1 MFASRTTKD
10 IEVPGG
16 HVTIRRLSY
25 LQLEAAERA
34 TRKQAILA
42 LTELQAATAHMEGV
56 AQVIAE
62 AIRRREASTVAAA
75 ERVGD
80 TASSPVAEF
89 PDPLND
95 YDQRTVLISGLVS
108 VTLGGKTEKFTDVMA
123 DDLDEDIAPMLAREI
138 LRLTKPALFETPDA
152 AEATEKNG

>member
-34 TRKQAILA
+34 TRKRAILA
-42 LTELQAATAHMEGV
+42 LTELQAATAQMDSV

-62 AIRRREASTVAAA
+62 AIKRREAGAAA
-75 ERVGD
+75 AD
-80 TASSPVAEF
+80 TAAGTGPATAAGP
-89 PDPLND
+89 PDALDD

-108 VTLGGKTEKFTDVMA
+108 VTLGGKTDKFTDAMA
-123 DDLDEDIAPMLAREI
+123 DDLDEEVAPMLAREI
-138 LRLTKPALFETPDA
+138 LRLTKPALFETPDV
-152 AEATEKNG
+152 AEAAEKNG